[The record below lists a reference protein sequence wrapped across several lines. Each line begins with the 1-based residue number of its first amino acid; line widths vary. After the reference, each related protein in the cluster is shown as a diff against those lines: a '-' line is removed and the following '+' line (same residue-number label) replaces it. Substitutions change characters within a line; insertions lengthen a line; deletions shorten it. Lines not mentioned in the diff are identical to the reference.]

1 MGRIPTRRK
10 ICKLFFSSS
19 LLADWYVLHSSVLV
33 EFVLQFISVDFSQYY
48 RPNLT
53 ERGRHQILCADY
65 PYMYVFGKCSEYRNA
80 KNLNTCHFLELVC
93 VKILARQ
100 QIVVAR

>member
-53 ERGRHQILCADY
+53 ERGRHQIL
-65 PYMYVFGKCSEYRNA
+65 NA